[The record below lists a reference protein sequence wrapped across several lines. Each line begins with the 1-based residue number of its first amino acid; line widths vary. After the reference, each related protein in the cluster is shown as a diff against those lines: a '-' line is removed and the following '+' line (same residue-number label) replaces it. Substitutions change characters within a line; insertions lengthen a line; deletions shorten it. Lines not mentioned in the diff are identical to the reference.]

1 MWALRL
7 FLFSWQCSLF
17 WRGENSDS
25 KGCPRQSPHDHLI
38 PHPQLR
44 PWTIERTRTV
54 LNELA
59 AWGEQNA
66 VVPAHKTKARDTPEK
81 QTDTTVLVQILL
93 HQTDQPRH
101 LIRKRPAL
109 KLLRQGDG

>member
-25 KGCPRQSPHDHLI
+25 KRCPKQSPHDHLI
-38 PHPQLR
+38 PHPQFR

-66 VVPAHKTKARDTPEK
+66 VVPTHEPEAGRHSEER
-81 QTDTTVLVQILL
+81 TSALVLLQVFP
-93 HQTDQPRH
+93 HQLVESRH
-101 LIRKRPAL
+101 LLQK
-109 KLLRQGDG
+109 